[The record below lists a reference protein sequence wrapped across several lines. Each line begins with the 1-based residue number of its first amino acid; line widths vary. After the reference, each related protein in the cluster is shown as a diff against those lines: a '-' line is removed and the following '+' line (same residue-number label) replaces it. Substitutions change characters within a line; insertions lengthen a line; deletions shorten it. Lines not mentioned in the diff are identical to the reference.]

1 MGAIFVL
8 LSQTLAIVL
17 LAMALYVFARSVIVI
32 GPAEVGLVVRRVS
45 SRHNTTDTPIAF
57 SGEAGYQ
64 SDLLMP
70 GVRFKLWPTF
80 TVSKYPWVQVPAGE
94 IGVVISQL
102 GDRLPTGAKSA
113 VYREEFGNFTDL
125 RTFLAHGGQKG
136 VQRPVLPP
144 GTLIPV
150 HPVAFLLVTA
160 TKAYGLPINRQ
171 MVSRGPLAPESFG
184 LTPQQ
189 LRVTIIA
196 PDGDQDLVG
205 IVTALDG
212 EPLPPADIAGR
223 IGGFADIE
231 ALEAQANVSDSEL
244 IEALLGAK
252 NQLHNNYQDFQ
263 AFLDSGGRIG
273 LQHDPLLYGAY
284 LLNPFLVRVEAA
296 RMLVVN
302 QGEVAVIKS
311 YVGLP
316 TLDTSGPE
324 FKFGSIVQPGH
335 RGIWREALRTGKYP
349 LNPRIYAA
357 EKVPTFI
364 LTLNW
369 ADANS
374 VAHNLDAQLSPIEGK
389 SREGFV
395 FKIDLQVQIH
405 VPDTK
410 APKVISMVGSMQ
422 NLVNEVL
429 QAAVGNHFRNTLQG
443 LEAIRF
449 IETRDEVQAA
459 ALDAISRYLA
469 AYEVETR
476 GVYIQDV
483 TFPEELVGVLTR
495 REIANQEKA
504 TFEEQKDAQTV
515 RIDLEKARGTADM
528 QAALAQ
534 AQVSVDINR
543 ARADARKAEADGE
556 AAYVELTG
564 AAEGSRR
571 RAIGLGDAA
580 AIEALGL
587 ARARGYDAQVRS
599 LGSGPTAAVAIAN
612 AVSDGRLQVVPDVL
626 VTGGG
631 AVDGLAAT
639 LMRAMNGSHAVKP
652 RRRRPHSAPGAVS
665 TPELDSTTQPTEKR

>member
-1 MGAIFVL
+1 MDAFSALLLGLLVAVFVAV
-8 LSQTLAIVL
+8 T
-17 LAMALYVFARSVIVI
+17 ALFVIAKSFMVI
-32 GPAEVGLVVRRVS
+32 GPSQVGLVTKRVS
-45 SRHNTTDTPIAF
+45 SRHNSTDTPIAF
-57 SGEAGYQ
+57 AGEAGYQ
-64 SDLLMP
+64 AELLMP

-80 TVSKYPWVQVPAGE
+80 SVAKYPWVQVPAGE
-94 IGVVISQL
+94 IGVVISQI
-102 GDRLPTGAKSA
+102 GEPLPTGAKSA
-113 VYREEFGNFTDL
+113 AHRREFGNFTDL
-125 RTFLAHGGQKG
+125 NAFLANGGQKG

-144 GTLIPV
+144 GTLVPI
-150 HPVAFLLVTA
+150 HPVAFLVITA
-160 TKAYGLPINRQ
+160 SKAYGLPVDRQ
-171 MVSRGPLAPESFG
+171 LLVRGPLSAESFG
-184 LTPQQ
+184 LVPKQ
-189 LRVTIIA
+189 LRVTVIA
-196 PDGDQDLVG
+196 PEGDQDLVG
-205 IVTALDG
+205 IVTTLDG
-212 EPLPPADIAGR
+212 NPLPPADIAGR

-231 ALEAQANVSDSEL
+231 ELEKRPDVSDSEL
-244 IEALLGAK
+244 IEKLLGAK
-252 NQLHNNYQDFQ
+252 NELHNNYQDFQ
-263 AFLDSGGRIG
+263 AFLDNGGRIG

-284 LLNPFLVRVEAA
+284 LLNPFLVRVEPAK
-296 RMLVVN
+296 MLVVN
-302 QGEVAVIKS
+302 QGEVAVIKG

-349 LNPRIYAA
+349 LNPRIYSA

-369 ADANS
+369 ADASS

-443 LEAIRF
+443 LEAVRF
-449 IETRDEVQAA
+449 IETRDAVQAA
-459 ALDAISRYLA
+459 AMDAISRYLA

-504 TFEEQKDAQTV
+504 TYEQQKDAQTI

-543 ARADARKAEADGE
+543 ARAAARKAEADGE
-556 AAYVELTG
+556 AAFVELTG

-580 AIEALGL
+580 ATQALGL
-587 ARARGYDAQVRS
+587 ARAKGYEAQIRS

-612 AVSDGRLQVVPDVL
+612 AVSEGKLTVVPEVL

-631 AVDGLAAT
+631 GAIEGLAAT
-639 LMRAMNGSHAVKP
+639 FMRALNGKP
-652 RRRRPHSAPGAVS
+652 EANGDTHRQAARKQDAEDAAKS
-665 TPELDSTTQPTEKR
+665 

>member
-1 MGAIFVL
+1 MSALIAYPLLFVAVPA
-8 LSQTLAIVL
+8 LA
-17 LAMALYVFARSVIVI
+17 ALYLAARSVVVI
-32 GPAEVGLVVRRVS
+32 GPNQVGLVTKRVS
-45 SRHNTTDTPIAF
+45 RRHNTTDTPIAF
-57 SGEAGYQ
+57 AGEAGYQ
-64 SDLLMP
+64 AELLMP
-70 GVRFKLWPTF
+70 GVRFKLWPTY
-80 TVSKYPWVQVPAGE
+80 TVTLYPWVQVPAGE
-94 IGVVISQL
+94 IGVVISQI
-102 GDRLPTGAKSA
+102 GERLPTGAKSA
-113 VYREEFGNFTDL
+113 VYRPEFGNFTDL
-125 RTFLAHGGQKG
+125 GAFVNNGGQKG

-144 GTLIPV
+144 GTLVPV
-150 HPVAFLLVTA
+150 HPVAFLVITA
-160 TKAYGLPINRQ
+160 TKAYGLPIDRQ
-171 MVSRGPLAPESFG
+171 LLMRGPLSPEAFG
-184 LTPQQ
+184 LQPHQ
-189 LRVTIIA
+189 LRVTLIA
-196 PDGDQDLVG
+196 PQGDQDVVG
-205 IVTALDG
+205 IVTTLDG
-212 EPLPPADIAGR
+212 APLPPADIAGR

-231 ALEAQANVSDSEL
+231 ALEKDPQVSDSEL
-244 IEALLGAK
+244 IEKLLGAK
-252 NQLHNNYQDFQ
+252 NELHNNYQDFQ
-263 AFLDSGGRIG
+263 AFLDNGGRIG

-296 RMLVVN
+296 QMLVVN

-316 TLDTSGPE
+316 TLDTSGPD

-369 ADANS
+369 ADASS

-395 FKIDLQVQIH
+395 FSIDLQVQIH

-429 QAAVGNHFRNTLQG
+429 QAAVGNHFRNTLQA
-443 LEAIRF
+443 LEAVRF
-449 IETRDEVQAA
+449 IETRDAVQAA
-459 ALDAISRYLA
+459 AMDAISRYLS

-504 TFEEQKDAQTV
+504 TYEQQKDAQTI

-534 AQVSVDINR
+534 AQVSVDINI
-543 ARADARKAEADGE
+543 AKANARKAEADGE
-556 AAYVELTG
+556 AKYVELTG

-580 AIEALGL
+580 ATEALGL
-587 ARARGYDAQVRS
+587 ARAKGYDAQIRS
-599 LGSGPTAAVAIAN
+599 LGSGPTAVVAVAN
-612 AVSDGRLQVVPDVL
+612 AVAEGKLTVVPEVL

-631 AVDGLAAT
+631 GAVEGLAAA
-639 LMRAMNGSHAVKP
+639 LMRSLNGNGHAKADDAKDKPPVSHRK
-652 RRRRPHSAPGAVS
+652 
-665 TPELDSTTQPTEKR
+665 

>member
-1 MGAIFVL
+1 MSALIADLLLFVAVPA
-8 LSQTLAIVL
+8 LA
-17 LAMALYVFARSVIVI
+17 ALYVAARSVVVI
-32 GPAEVGLVVRRVS
+32 GPNQVGLVTKRVS
-45 SRHNTTDTPIAF
+45 RLHNITDTPVAF
-57 SGEAGYQ
+57 AGEAGYQ
-64 SDLLMP
+64 ADLLMP
-70 GVRFKLWPTF
+70 GVRFKLWPNH
-80 TVSKYPWVQVPAGE
+80 TVALYPWVQVPAGE
-94 IGVVISQL
+94 IGVVISQI
-102 GDRLPTGAKSA
+102 GERLPTGAKSA
-113 VYREEFGNFTDL
+113 VYRPEFGNFTDL
-125 RTFLAHGGQKG
+125 GAFVNNGGQKG

-144 GTLIPV
+144 GTLVPV
-150 HPVAFLLVTA
+150 HPVAFLVITA
-160 TKAYGLPINRQ
+160 TKAYGLPVDRQ
-171 MVSRGPLAPESFG
+171 LLMRGPLSPEAFG
-184 LTPQQ
+184 LQPHQ
-189 LRVTIIA
+189 LRVTLIA
-196 PDGDQDLVG
+196 PQGDQDVVG
-205 IVTALDG
+205 IVTTLDG
-212 EPLPPADIAGR
+212 APLPPADIAGR

-231 ALEAQANVSDSEL
+231 ALEKDPQVSDSEL
-244 IEALLGAK
+244 IEKLLGAK
-252 NQLHNNYQDFQ
+252 NELHNNYQDFQ
-263 AFLDSGGRIG
+263 AFLDNGGRIG

-284 LLNPFLVRVEAA
+284 LLNPFLVRVEPAQ
-296 RMLVVN
+296 MLVVN

-316 TLDTSGPE
+316 TLDTSGPD

-369 ADANS
+369 AEASS

-395 FKIDLQVQIH
+395 FSIDLQVQIH

-429 QAAVGNHFRNTLQG
+429 QAAVGNHFRNTLQA
-443 LEAIRF
+443 LEAVRF
-449 IETRDEVQAA
+449 IETRDAVQLAA
-459 ALDAISRYLA
+459 MEAISRYLS

-483 TFPEELVGVLTR
+483 TFPEELVSVLTR

-504 TFEEQKDAQTV
+504 TYEQQKDAQTI

-534 AQVSVDINR
+534 AQVSVDINI
-543 ARADARKAEADGE
+543 AKANARKAEADGE
-556 AAYVELTG
+556 AKYVELTG

-580 AIEALGL
+580 ATEALGL
-587 ARARGYDAQVRS
+587 ARAKGYDAQIRS
-599 LGSGPTAAVAIAN
+599 LGSGPTAVVAVAN
-612 AVSDGRLQVVPDVL
+612 AVAEGKLTIVPEVL

-631 AVDGLAAT
+631 GAVEGLAAA
-639 LMRAMNGSHAVKP
+639 LMRSLNGNGHAKRDDAKDKP
-652 RRRRPHSAPGAVS
+652 PVS
-665 TPELDSTTQPTEKR
+665 YRK

>member
-1 MGAIFVL
+1 MSALVAFLLLFVAM
-8 LSQTLAIVL
+8 LA
-17 LAMALYVFARSVIVI
+17 LAALYVAGRSVIVI
-32 GPAEVGLVVRRVS
+32 GPAQVGLVTKRVS
-45 SRHNTTDTPIAF
+45 RRHNTTDTPIAIA
-57 SGEAGYQ
+57 GEAGYQ
-64 SDLLMP
+64 AELLMP
-70 GVRFKLWPTF
+70 GVRFKLWPNY
-80 TVSKYPWVQVPAGE
+80 TVTRYPWVQVPAGE
-94 IGVVISQL
+94 IGVVISQI
-102 GDRLPTGAKSA
+102 GERLPTGAKSA
-113 VYREEFGNFTDL
+113 VYRPEFGNFTDL
-125 RTFLAHGGQKG
+125 HAFLNGGGQKG

-144 GTLIPV
+144 GTLAPI
-150 HPVAFLLVTA
+150 HPIAFLVITPS
-160 TKAYGLPINRQ
+160 KAYGRPVDLQ
-171 MVSRGPLAPESFG
+171 VLARGPLSPESFG
-184 LTPQQ
+184 LKPDQ
-189 LRVTIIA
+189 LRVKVIA
-196 PDGDQDLVG
+196 PDGTQDLLG
-205 IVTALDG
+205 IVTTLEG
-212 EPLPPADIAGR
+212 EPLGPADLAGR
-223 IGGFADIE
+223 IGGFSDIS
-231 ALEAQANVSDSEL
+231 ALEAQPNISDSEL
-244 IEALLGAK
+244 IEGLLGKK
-252 NQLHNNYQDFQ
+252 NELHNNYQDFQ
-263 AFLDSGGRIG
+263 AYLDSGGRIG

-284 LLNPFLVRVEAA
+284 LLNPFLVRVDMVP
-296 RMLVVN
+296 MLVVN
-302 QGEVAVIKS
+302 QGEVAVIKG

-369 ADANS
+369 AEAS
-374 VAHNLDAQLSPIEGK
+374 SIAHNLDAQLSPIEGK

-429 QAAVGNHFRNTLQG
+429 QAAVGNHFRNTLQA
-443 LEAIRF
+443 LEAVRF
-449 IETRDEVQAA
+449 IETRDAVQLAA
-459 ALDAISRYLA
+459 MEAISRYLS

-483 TFPEELVGVLTR
+483 TFPEELVSVLTR

-504 TFEEQKDAQTV
+504 TYEQQKDAQTI

-534 AQVSVDINR
+534 AQVSVDINI
-543 ARADARKAEADGE
+543 AKANARKAEADGE
-556 AAYVELTG
+556 AKYVELTG

-580 AIEALGL
+580 ATEALGL
-587 ARARGYDAQVRS
+587 ARAKGYDAQIRS
-599 LGSGPTAAVAIAN
+599 LGSGPTAVVAVAN
-612 AVSDGRLQVVPDVL
+612 AVAEGKLTIVPEVL

-631 AVDGLAAT
+631 GAVEGLAAA
-639 LMRAMNGSHAVKP
+639 LMRSLNGNGHAKRDDAKDKPPVSHRK
-652 RRRRPHSAPGAVS
+652 
-665 TPELDSTTQPTEKR
+665 

>member
-1 MGAIFVL
+1 MSALIADLLLFVAVAA
-8 LSQTLAIVL
+8 LA
-17 LAMALYVFARSVIVI
+17 ALYVAARSVVVI
-32 GPAEVGLVVRRVS
+32 GPNQVGLVTKRVS
-45 SRHNTTDTPIAF
+45 RLHNITDTPVAF
-57 SGEAGYQ
+57 AGEAGYQ
-64 SDLLMP
+64 ADLLMP
-70 GVRFKLWPTF
+70 GVRFKLWPNH
-80 TVSKYPWVQVPAGE
+80 TVALYPWVQVPAGE
-94 IGVVISQL
+94 IGVVISQI
-102 GDRLPTGAKSA
+102 GERLPTGAKSA
-113 VYREEFGNFTDL
+113 VYRPEFGNFTDL
-125 RTFLAHGGQKG
+125 GAFVNNGGQKG

-144 GTLIPV
+144 GTLVPV
-150 HPVAFLLVTA
+150 HPVAFLVITA
-160 TKAYGLPINRQ
+160 TKAYGLPVDRQ
-171 MVSRGPLAPESFG
+171 LLMRGPLSPEAFG
-184 LTPQQ
+184 LQPHQ
-189 LRVTIIA
+189 LRVTLIA
-196 PDGDQDLVG
+196 PQGDQDVVG
-205 IVTALDG
+205 IVTTLDG
-212 EPLPPADIAGR
+212 APLPPADIAGR

-231 ALEAQANVSDSEL
+231 ALEKDPQVSDSEL
-244 IEALLGAK
+244 IEKLLGAK
-252 NQLHNNYQDFQ
+252 NELHNNYQDFQ
-263 AFLDSGGRIG
+263 AFLDNGGRIG

-284 LLNPFLVRVEAA
+284 LLNPFLVRVEPAQ
-296 RMLVVN
+296 MLVVN

-316 TLDTSGPE
+316 TLDTSGPD

-369 ADANS
+369 AEASS

-395 FKIDLQVQIH
+395 FSIDLQVQIH

-429 QAAVGNHFRNTLQG
+429 QAAVGNHFRNTLQA
-443 LEAIRF
+443 LEAVRF
-449 IETRDEVQAA
+449 IETRDAVQLAA
-459 ALDAISRYLA
+459 MEAISRYLS

-483 TFPEELVGVLTR
+483 TFPEELVSVLTR

-504 TFEEQKDAQTV
+504 TYEQQKDAQTI

-534 AQVSVDINR
+534 AQVSVDINI
-543 ARADARKAEADGE
+543 AKANARKAEADGE
-556 AAYVELTG
+556 AKYVELTG

-580 AIEALGL
+580 ATEALGL
-587 ARARGYDAQVRS
+587 ARAKGYDAQIRS
-599 LGSGPTAAVAIAN
+599 LGSGPTAVVAVAN
-612 AVSDGRLQVVPDVL
+612 AVAEGKLTIVPEVL

-631 AVDGLAAT
+631 GAVEGLAAA
-639 LMRAMNGSHAVKP
+639 LMRSLNGNGHAKRDDAKDKPPVSHRK
-652 RRRRPHSAPGAVS
+652 
-665 TPELDSTTQPTEKR
+665 

>member
-1 MGAIFVL
+1 MSALVAFLLLFVAM
-8 LSQTLAIVL
+8 LA
-17 LAMALYVFARSVIVI
+17 LAALYVAGRSVIVI
-32 GPAEVGLVVRRVS
+32 GPAQVGLVTKRVS
-45 SRHNTTDTPIAF
+45 RRHNTTDTPIAIA
-57 SGEAGYQ
+57 GEAGYQ
-64 SDLLMP
+64 AELLMP
-70 GVRFKLWPTF
+70 GVRFKLWPNY
-80 TVSKYPWVQVPAGE
+80 TVTRYPWVQVPAGE
-94 IGVVISQL
+94 IGVVISQI
-102 GDRLPTGAKSA
+102 GERLPTGAKSA
-113 VYREEFGNFTDL
+113 VYRPEFGNFTDL
-125 RTFLAHGGQKG
+125 GAFVNNGGQKG

-144 GTLIPV
+144 GTLVPV
-150 HPVAFLLVTA
+150 HPVAFLVITA
-160 TKAYGLPINRQ
+160 TKAYGLPVDRQ
-171 MVSRGPLAPESFG
+171 LLMRGPLSPEAFG
-184 LTPQQ
+184 LQPHQ
-189 LRVTIIA
+189 LRVTLIA
-196 PDGDQDLVG
+196 PQGDQDVVG
-205 IVTALDG
+205 IVTTLDG
-212 EPLPPADIAGR
+212 APLPPADIAGR

-231 ALEAQANVSDSEL
+231 ALEKDPQVSDSEL
-244 IEALLGAK
+244 IEKLLGAK
-252 NQLHNNYQDFQ
+252 NELHNNYQDFQ
-263 AFLDSGGRIG
+263 AFLDNGGRIG

-284 LLNPFLVRVEAA
+284 LLNPFLVRVEPAQ
-296 RMLVVN
+296 MLVVN

-369 ADANS
+369 AEANS

-389 SREGFV
+389 SREGFI

-443 LEAIRF
+443 LEAVRF
-449 IETRDEVQAA
+449 IETRDQVQAA
-459 ALDAISRYLA
+459 ALEAMSRYLA

-476 GVYIQDV
+476 GGYIQDV
-483 TFPEELVGVLTR
+483 TFPQELVAVLTR

-528 QAALAQ
+528 QAELAK

-543 ARADARKAEADGE
+543 ARANARKAEADGE
-556 AAYVELTG
+556 AAFVRVTG
-564 AAEGSRR
+564 EAEGSRR

-580 AIEALGL
+580 AVEAPGL
-587 ARARGYDAQVRS
+587 AKARGYEAQVLS
-599 LGSGPTAAVAIAN
+599 LGSTPTAAVAIAG
-612 AVSDGRLQVVPDVL
+612 ALAEGQLDVMPEVL

-631 AVDGLAAT
+631 GAVEGLAAT
-639 LMRAMNGSHAVKP
+639 FMRSLNGN
-652 RRRRPHSAPGAVS
+652 GAAKA
-665 TPELDSTTQPTEKR
+665 DK

>member
-1 MGAIFVL
+1 MGDLLALL
-8 LSQTLAIVL
+8 LSL
-17 LAMALYVFARSVIVI
+17 LAALVVLAAFMVVTRSIVAI
-32 GPAEVGLVVRRVS
+32 GPAQVGLVIKRVS

-57 SGEAGYQ
+57 DGEAGYQ
-64 SDLLMP
+64 SELLMP
-70 GVRFKLWPTF
+70 GLRFKLWP
-80 TVSKYPWVQVPAGE
+80 VYSVVKYPWVQVPAGE
-94 IGVVISQL
+94 IGVVISQI
-102 GDRLPTGAKSA
+102 GDPLPTGAKSA
-113 VYREEFGNFTDL
+113 VYRQEFGNFTDL
-125 RTFLAHGGQKG
+125 RSFLRGHGQKG

-144 GTLIPV
+144 GTLAPI
-150 HPVAFLLVTA
+150 HPVAFLVITA
-160 TKAYGLPINRQ
+160 TKAYGLPIDPHILL
-171 MVSRGPLAPESFG
+171 RGPLAPASFG
-184 LTPQQ
+184 LEPDQ
-189 LRVTIIA
+189 LRVTVIT
-196 PDGDQDLVG
+196 PDGDQDVVG
-205 IVTALDG
+205 IVTTLEGD
-212 EPLPPADIAGR
+212 PLPPADIAGR
-223 IGGFADIE
+223 IGGFTDIE
-231 ALEAQANVSDSEL
+231 ALESQQHITDSEL

-263 AFLDSGGRIG
+263 SFLDSGGRIG

-284 LLNPFLVRVEAA
+284 LLNPFLVRVELAP
-296 RMLVVN
+296 MLVVN

-357 EKVPTFI
+357 ERVPTFI

-369 ADANS
+369 AEASS

-389 SREGFV
+389 SREGFI

-443 LEAIRF
+443 LEAVRF
-449 IETRDEVQAA
+449 IETRDAVQAA
-459 ALDAISRYLA
+459 AFEAISRYLA

-483 TFPEELVGVLTR
+483 AFPAELVSVLTR

-504 TFEEQKDAQTV
+504 TFEQQKDAQTV
-515 RIDLEKARGTADM
+515 RIDLEKQRGTADM
-528 QAALAQ
+528 QAELAK

-543 ARADARKAEADGE
+543 ARADARKAEAGGE
-556 AAYVELTG
+556 AAFVELTG

-571 RAIGLGDAA
+571 RNIGLGDAA
-580 AIEALGL
+580 AVEALGL
-587 ARARGYDAQVRS
+587 ARARGYEAQVQA

-612 AVSDGRLQVVPDVL
+612 AVSEGKIDVMPEVL

-631 AVDGLAAT
+631 GAIEGLAAAF
-639 LMRAMNGSHAVKP
+639 MRSLNGKGEAKP
-652 RRRRPHSAPGAVS
+652 KS
-665 TPELDSTTQPTEKR
+665 

>member
-1 MGAIFVL
+1 MSALIADLLLFVAVPA
-8 LSQTLAIVL
+8 LA
-17 LAMALYVFARSVIVI
+17 ALYVAARSVVVI
-32 GPAEVGLVVRRVS
+32 GPNQVGLVTKRVS
-45 SRHNTTDTPIAF
+45 RLHNITDTPVAF
-57 SGEAGYQ
+57 AGEAGYQ
-64 SDLLMP
+64 ADLLMP
-70 GVRFKLWPTF
+70 GVRFKLWPNH
-80 TVSKYPWVQVPAGE
+80 TVALYPWVQVPAGE
-94 IGVVISQL
+94 IGVVISQI
-102 GDRLPTGAKSA
+102 GERLPTGAKSA
-113 VYREEFGNFTDL
+113 VYRPEFGNFTDL
-125 RTFLAHGGQKG
+125 GAFVNNGGQKG

-144 GTLIPV
+144 GTLVPV
-150 HPVAFLLVTA
+150 HPVAFLVITA
-160 TKAYGLPINRQ
+160 TKAYGLPVDRQ
-171 MVSRGPLAPESFG
+171 LLMRGPLSPEAFG
-184 LTPQQ
+184 LQPHQ
-189 LRVTIIA
+189 LRVTLIA
-196 PDGDQDLVG
+196 PQGDQDVVG
-205 IVTALDG
+205 IVTTLDG
-212 EPLPPADIAGR
+212 APLPPADIAGR

-231 ALEAQANVSDSEL
+231 ALEKDPQVSDSEL
-244 IEALLGAK
+244 IEKLLGAK
-252 NQLHNNYQDFQ
+252 NELHNNYQDFQ
-263 AFLDSGGRIG
+263 AFLDNGGRIG

-284 LLNPFLVRVEAA
+284 LLNPFLVRVEPAQ
-296 RMLVVN
+296 MLVVN

-316 TLDTSGPE
+316 TLDTSGPD

-369 ADANS
+369 AEASS

-395 FKIDLQVQIH
+395 FSIDLQVQIH

-429 QAAVGNHFRNTLQG
+429 QAAVGNHFRNTLQA
-443 LEAIRF
+443 LEAVRF
-449 IETRDEVQAA
+449 IETRDAVQLAA
-459 ALDAISRYLA
+459 MEAISRYLS

-483 TFPEELVGVLTR
+483 TFPEELVSVLTR

-504 TFEEQKDAQTV
+504 TYEQQKDAQTI

-534 AQVSVDINR
+534 AQVSVDINI
-543 ARADARKAEADGE
+543 AKANARKAEADGE
-556 AAYVELTG
+556 AKYVELTG

-580 AIEALGL
+580 ATEALGL
-587 ARARGYDAQVRS
+587 ARAKGYDAQIRS
-599 LGSGPTAAVAIAN
+599 LGSGPTAVVAVAN
-612 AVSDGRLQVVPDVL
+612 AVAEGKLTIVPEVL

-631 AVDGLAAT
+631 GAVEGLAAA
-639 LMRAMNGSHAVKP
+639 LMRSLNGNGHAKRDDAKDKPPVSHRK
-652 RRRRPHSAPGAVS
+652 
-665 TPELDSTTQPTEKR
+665 

>member
-1 MGAIFVL
+1 MDAFAALVSGLVL
-8 LSQTLAIVL
+8 AGILAV
-17 LAMALYVFARSVIVI
+17 AAYVIARSIVVI
-32 GPAEVGLVVRRVS
+32 GPAQVGLVTKRVS
-45 SRHNTTDTPIAF
+45 RRHNTTDTPIAF
-57 SGEAGYQ
+57 AGEAGYQ

-70 GVRFKLWPTF
+70 GVRFKLWPTY
-80 TVSKYPWVQVPAGE
+80 TVAKYPWVQVPAGE
-94 IGVVISQL
+94 IGVVISQI
-102 GDRLPTGAKSA
+102 GERMPTGAKSA
-113 VYREEFGNFTDL
+113 VYRPEFGNFTNL
-125 RTFLAHGGQKG
+125 HAFLENGGQKG
-136 VQRPVLPP
+136 VQRPVLTP
-144 GTLIPV
+144 GTLSPI
-150 HPVAFLLVTA
+150 HPVAFLVITA
-160 TKAYGLPINRQ
+160 SKAYGLPIDKQ
-171 MVSRGPLAPESFG
+171 LLVRGPLSAESFG
-184 LTPQQ
+184 LVPKQ
-189 LRVTIIA
+189 LRVTVIA
-196 PDGDQDLVG
+196 PDGEQDLVG
-205 IVTALDG
+205 IVTTLDG
-212 EPLPPADIAGR
+212 APLPPADIAGR
-223 IGGFADIE
+223 IGGFSDIE
-231 ALEAQANVSDSEL
+231 ALEKQPGVTDSEL
-244 IEALLGAK
+244 IERLLGAK
-252 NQLHNNYQDFQ
+252 NELHNNYQDFQ
-263 AFLDSGGRIG
+263 AFLDNGGRIG

-284 LLNPFLVRVEAA
+284 LLNPFLVRVEPA

-369 ADANS
+369 AEASS

-389 SREGFV
+389 SREGFI

-429 QAAVGNHFRNTLQG
+429 QAAVGNHFRNTLQA
-443 LEAIRF
+443 LEAVRF
-449 IETRDEVQAA
+449 IETRDTVQVAA
-459 ALDAISRYLA
+459 MEAISRYLA

-504 TFEEQKDAQTV
+504 TYEQQKDAQTI

-528 QAALAQ
+528 QASLAQ
-534 AQVSVDINR
+534 AQVSVDINL
-543 ARADARKAEADGE
+543 ARAAARKAEADGE
-556 AAYVELTG
+556 AAFVELTG

-580 AIEALGL
+580 AVEALGL
-587 ARARGYDAQVRS
+587 ARAKGYDAQIRS
-599 LGSGPTAAVAIAN
+599 LGAGPTAAVAIAN
-612 AVSDGRLQVVPDVL
+612 AVSEGKVTVVPEVL

-631 AVDGLAAT
+631 GAIEGLAAT
-639 LMRAMNGSHAVKP
+639 FMRTLNGGHGTNGAAAANDAEP
-652 RRRRPHSAPGAVS
+652 AESAEPKSRLPG
-665 TPELDSTTQPTEKR
+665 